1 MSHRTAREEVKT
13 MAETNTPKPWERQE
27 GEGPKPFEA
36 FCVYRDMG
44 IERSL
49 AKVGTQLG
57 KSTALME
64 RWSAKY
70 DWVKRAAAWDDEQ
83 ERLERE
89 AKEKQRLKDIAKMRE
104 RHAGI
109 AVSMLLKAATALQ
122 TIPPEDIKAQD
133 ISRMVDVASKL
144 ERISR
149 GDVGDVIEERN
160 GGESVPAVQIY
171 IPDNNRGK
179 KDDFNDLEV

>member
-1 MSHRTAREEVKT
+1 MPNE
-13 MAETNTPKPWERQE
+13 NTPKPWERQP
-27 GEGPKPFEA
+27 GETPKPFEA

-44 IERSL
+44 LERSL
-49 AKVGTQLG
+49 SKVAAKLS
-57 KSTALME
+57 KSETLMG
-64 RWSAKY
+64 RWSGQY

-83 ERLERE
+83 ERVERE

-109 AVSMLLKAATALQ
+109 AVTMLVKAATALQ
-122 TIPPEDIKAQD
+122 VLPPEEIKAQD

-160 GGESVPAVQIY
+160 GGEAVSPVQIY
-171 IPDNNRGK
+171 IPTNNREK
-179 KDDFNDLEV
+179 KDDFDDLEV